1 MSENNSSLPQLN
13 QGDPSDLSRPV
24 ESKPIKPG
32 KLSSPFAA
40 SGVLK
45 MDTAPGQTFANNPL
59 SGTIDAPTIAGT
71 QGFMGDITAPNE
83 RDSWFDDTSVG
94 ANLIMTGGNVN
105 DPRLNSQMSNQA
117 KFLNDQMKIWET
129 SGDRARNAI
138 FGGALQGINRIGED
152 IGGILGGSFWGEDF
166 EKSAM
171 ERYFANSRP
180 TYETQTKIYDQDA
193 KFWQGTQAVVSSIVE
208 FAPVGGAVTKGFS
221 LGAKAVKGVTGA
233 VRGVKAARAT
243 TKFSEAIARGTRVSE
258 AVAQNSSRLG
268 NFYKKF
274 QNPINQVGTAV
285 PAGIVQN
292 RIEGT
297 AMGLQ
302 TYNEVLEELAP
313 LIDSGELSYEQAAKI
328 ASDAGNSV
336 RATNSSM
343 MLQDIFQHATL
354 FRARGLTR
362 TGYQRPGFTWNPK
375 QYLKNAFK
383 SRKSAWNYGT
393 NNFIVQ
399 GIGEGLEEGLQS
411 GIQQDAITNAKRAGR
426 EILRETG
433 DVTKLSIDNLATAT
447 KSNVLDRY
455 LDYMSTD
462 DAKFEM
468 AIGFFAGGGQ
478 RMVQSYTEKAF
489 DGSKYRKFTK
499 EIEAVKK
506 NLPSGTDEEATYKR
520 QKIEELEYKRSIE
533 TERGRS
539 EAAQELLNNL
549 SGDVA
554 NSIKF
559 AMETDDLLEAVQ
571 KKGMEHLANGIE
583 KNAFYN
589 LFMKHAQNGTVD
601 QLERQLQAIAD
612 GSSTSAIFPGDGSA
626 KQKASEFLKELNGL
640 EGDYLSVQNMEGA
653 HTIMGKQFL
662 TQTNERII
670 DDAIAARST
679 AKAKVIEDLRR
690 ISKSKATSIEL
701 DEETGKVTLK
711 DSQGRELKLSK
722 ALEKAMQASEEY
734 LEIFGEG
741 GFNDQI
747 DAIKD
752 RVIADRI
759 SLADMISDSGQL
771 KIKEERKEF
780 EKELERLRKVERKK
794 GRTHSRKG
802 KTKGQRDASNLDNQ
816 HRRANDAQT
825 RMEGDEITSK
835 ATMPPQSNNPS
846 PSDENPNPKSAQEIK
861 ELFEPGKDSLDIK
874 SDKEIQEAA
883 EGTFEST
890 QTDPKYG
897 YNRGRK
903 SNLNKVATLLRQWN
917 ATVNKG
923 VIFLNDADF
932 KFIDGYMSLSDP
944 TSVQEGDELIF
955 EVVSDEEAGDYP
967 VTDVSDLDATNQ
979 GKKTTVKEVRANRK
993 KSLAG
998 HESDI
1003 SQTEITEDQIIK
1015 DTQPIK
1021 IWHVSK
1027 DGTGTRKLIGFVHTP
1042 LYEREARQ
1050 DQKEGEDKKDYN
1062 ARIAEYKQKIRE
1074 FRDKLINGD
1083 VTSTRISEINAVILN
1098 YISKDN
1104 RQSTAK
1110 TFNGVDSSKYTI
1122 ALSRTNGE
1130 LFTNSVDEDGKGAS
1144 VGIQSKA
1151 GIGRNSVIINQK
1163 DVQAGMA
1170 YVVVPLKKDKEGNI
1184 HYYAAPLLTRTV
1196 TDNNVA
1202 VMQTAIKNWISSTN
1216 VEGLQSNMTAKDVR
1230 NLKTVLKRFIRIRS
1244 TSSLPNKPNQSY
1256 VYEKEVEGKK
1266 VLVFAKVLT
1275 KASEGNNGIHEVA
1288 LEKDMPLS
1296 EENLKFVNDVLA
1308 EQMGNMDFDSIDSN
1322 EHYHSTMDKDGNITT
1337 TKKSFTD
1344 HVMENTLSTIGPVR
1358 AEVKQGQTQGE
1369 LPNGRAIFHYNPE
1382 IRFVEEGAEG
1392 TEAQE
1397 KPPLKEDDDPQ
1408 PGMDDDLAAIA
1419 ALAESLKITE
1429 DQVKDDMEAAEL
1441 LAEEEEEE
1449 DNPLDEG
1456 DDGNLGLLPESATKR
1471 TEETRNKHRL
1481 PNISAVEQEQ
1491 IVGHFASDVIAQLKI
1506 ILDNA
1511 QVERSDK
1518 DSFDLAVD
1526 ETYQQLLRNME
1537 ALQKRTRA
1545 LITAANKF
1553 NKTDLA
1559 KKYENRRK
1567 KIERIITS
1575 LRNND
1580 EKLIDLAMTRLDT
1593 QSGVTRREGKQA
1605 GADPTVTSLFD
1616 SIFGG
1621 KKTKSEELEEDS
1633 DEDTGGAAP
1642 GINKSHHAENFYFT
1656 LDPIDTA
1663 SSRMRDSLSTLVQLN
1678 KKGGFAKTFF
1688 GTNSYADPN
1697 QVFKV
1702 LSTAL
1707 DGTKPIFSEQMD
1719 VLIRKYLSDT
1729 GFRNKAPWLPA
1740 LVLSSVEVKSL
1751 EASPLGQKFLKKV
1764 LPNVESRAASI
1775 KELQQLNISPQIMN
1789 EFSSVMA
1796 KHTLVAPMI
1805 SIRTG
1810 KDGQVYVNAFSQNRN
1825 ALIKVVSE
1833 EFEKGMRS
1841 KLYHYDASTGDYTIN
1856 EEAFTKGIEYLKELA
1871 QTEGDVLRD
1880 DFIVQMEAKLGI
1892 TLSEDA
1898 VDTLFDNGIYL
1909 ETTKTGRR
1917 VKFANSKMWNNNRS
1931 PFGIM
1936 QRHLES
1942 LLSKKTAYSIK
1953 GPTNFGAIDR
1963 LIKLEAHRSSAKR
1976 HGTTF
1981 FSGGRNIATM
1991 TSNKYFSNLLDD
2003 LFNLEEDSENP
2014 ELSEKIV
2021 NKAHEIFG
2029 GEFEKPSQLLQAIYD
2044 GLITRENLEV
2054 QYINFSPL
2062 KQGKD
2067 SSDDFRRLEEA
2078 EHAAVK
2084 NGLMTYSTNITS
2096 TAFESSS
2103 EYSEG
2108 THTFKMRQ
2116 ATIVPL
2122 TLSDKNTV
2130 MALKTLVPIM
2140 KFDPDGNISNSTVNL
2155 FVNNVVMSDIN
2166 RIRAFASSNSAKD
2179 SADKNTSLTDVNN
2192 SSFEEGSL
2200 LFYLL
2205 PQLNNVMVEVDGV
2218 QRSLNEAVAAASL
2231 DSQMKELMPEI
2242 IKAVKP
2248 ILNSMIDDKVE
2259 AFDPIDGIE
2268 NYEHIPSAYKNMI
2281 MEQSSLIKPDGVD
2294 LLEFYKS
2301 NKVLMRMVAADIT
2314 LGQALGTANTLQTFV
2329 GDIAQ
2334 YYKPGKESTIREA
2347 YEQEDGSPETT
2358 AAIKATY
2365 ENLDKRL
2372 ASLIA
2377 PGVEPSRKNDNEE
2390 YIQIMVPDI
2399 MMDYDDEFFEG
2410 LSNEYLKAF
2419 KNTESTDG
2427 QEFVTWEEYLG
2438 NAVAFGE
2445 ITQNVSDKITSLIKK
2460 YERGYIMKP
2469 EDKELLKKVMFNA
2482 QKPVAVSDYYTKI
2495 GSIGKTVR
2503 QRAYIKTSSV
2513 PLLPMF
2519 TKGTQLDNVRQAM
2532 ENLQESQGMRVRLA
2546 FKSGVKVGYPA
2557 ASKNASIVNSDG
2569 TVKSIEELTTLF
2581 KGNDETGIPYRK
2593 LKRKYWRIQQSVPNK
2608 KKDEST
2614 RGTQPDALIGAA
2626 ASEVKALKTVV
2637 EELTENANQL
2647 FKLRVEEIRGTLLM
2661 DNPDPNKKGEKIID
2675 REKLGGMLKLVA
2687 LERGFDF
2694 NVIEGLSVAEDGTF
2708 EVPAELSP
2716 ASEQFQAMLLSIVRK
2731 GVAKKKVTGG
2741 SKVLMT
2747 EALFRFEE
2755 DTDQGEILYTSK
2767 YEGSLKPMRIETVVT
2782 EEGVSEVVQ
2791 PAQIIIPNKMR
2802 LPNGKLIDFTKYIDK
2817 KTNRI
2822 DLSKLPEGALEGMG
2836 FRIPTQGY
2844 NSMAFVEV
2852 VGFLPEYMGDI
2863 VIAPR
2868 SFITQMGSD
2877 FDVDKLYE
2885 YFFKLETKKGS
2896 LVKVEDKVNNVDG
2909 QMEYTELGLQNAML
2923 ANRLTILKNNEV
2935 YRKIK
2940 KKLDFG
2946 LHTDV
2951 SNYKNTAD
2959 EAMTKDINFYGGMAN
2974 ALEAKRKA
2982 TSKSKR
2988 SVLSEFY
2995 QRKKYLEARSAL
3007 DAVGVKASLNSF
3019 VGVITSTEKSINL
3032 IKPFT
3037 FGADAQVAN
3046 IEGALTL
3053 RGTRLKQ
3060 EVISGT
3066 LSAAVDNQ
3074 NEQVI
3079 NKYNLNNQTFDVH
3092 DALELMG
3099 FEEDFI
3105 QSFLEQPII
3114 LAVVAQVRKN
3124 EFETLNSV
3132 IEKAIAYFAKEEF
3145 GSDFSEIDVNKAV
3158 TKKFNAEF
3166 GDLSMDEV
3174 VAKLYNNV
3182 GKTFTEENN
3191 LLNIA
3196 MLEKFRHA
3204 KAIMSQLRPAV
3215 KILSGDSQGV
3225 GSTLAEFVG
3234 ILQKV
3239 EELNGSDDGMPNVID
3254 PTSVLG
3260 LMGKYLLIPRSS
3272 KIKIKNAKKKGFIP
3286 VGIIGGAQ
3294 YLVKPDSVKAAG
3306 ALHTLSLTNDL
3317 IMSEFSGMFNLINTV
3332 STRAVVR
3339 GISVEGKKTISQGI
3353 RSYINSNA
3361 DLFTEDEVTT
3371 TLEQLLY
3378 PTDTTMSLAEMLE
3391 VAKKDSRLKGNK
3403 LIQDLET
3410 AIEEDR
3416 PHTIS
3421 FRNSANDDMVTDSQA
3436 IAFLDLL
3443 LTKSDTPIG
3452 DIGVTPKQLAR
3463 KLIDYAFLTG
3473 GRKSAVDF
3481 VRFVPTSYLIDL
3493 GFFKTLKEGYAEIKG
3508 SEGAQHTNAMVQQIL
3523 QHNPDLVTK
3532 RIRIKQEQSAEEN
3545 EKGEGVVLNEDS
3557 SNGESIIFSPQKG
3570 LIEKAGISMGDT
3582 GLYMVH
3588 SSYDYIAVK
3597 PAGNPRR
3604 VLKFDHNTGNY
3615 VMLDNLGTG
3624 TISEYEFGKGT
3635 KESVLIENKSS
3646 TYFSNETASQ
3656 EDEEEIIPTEAGGG
3670 PTISITNQGT
3680 IPTASSNEDIL
3691 TKIKNT
3697 FEPPSSDGPK
3707 EENPVKPPVEEK
3719 PSTTTTQPPKEEV
3732 DFDALFKSGSSK
3744 EKKEIPTSGEENQ
3757 SLPSLAA
3764 VSKKLEGSN
3773 SGFYSPTES
3782 EVVQMLEEISES
3794 ADMTHKYLA
3803 REILNSGVLGKKQ
3816 FNLIFKSGNTLESNF
3831 NKKGQKVTINIDSN
3845 TSNWDFEQTV
3855 LHEIGHALTAFE
3867 IARFIDT
3874 PNSVSPKMKASLEKL
3889 DTLRK
3894 LFLKKLKNKSRQE
3907 IENYLAFTKDS
3918 ESEIQDKIR
3927 ELHAAGDVAAIQKIL
3942 MAGYGASNLDEFVTM
3957 VMSNGAFRDMLDNT
3971 IDFNLTDGSV
3981 DKSLLVQIMSVLK
3994 DMFRQIFGLEKRKIS
4009 EYALDQAMFVAKNQ
4023 YTGTDTGYTDDSETV
4038 VLRSNGKQYTYNGSS
4053 VIDSASNVVTD
4064 KKILNQVERKLA
4076 LSRNNSTKVLDG
4088 GKEYYVYEGFNKI
4101 EVARVNKNG
4110 TVTKLKPAEADKI
4123 IAKAFVGSDG
4133 IITGGKLILAKQ
4145 PAKQTSEV
4153 EVVSRYTNADVK
4165 ANPDKIYI
4173 FGDNTERRGTG
4184 GQAQIRNNENAF
4196 GIATKV
4202 SPKTTEDAYFSDSM
4216 GYAPMQ
4222 IIEEDIARIKADGRP
4237 IVFPKDG
4244 FGTGLAKLKEKAP
4257 QTYAYLKQRL
4267 QEEFG
4272 FNNDTG
4278 VVSKPTQQSTGTKP
4292 APLQQRK
4299 VEVTR
4304 SDIPS
4309 NLLGEQREAAQ
4320 LIMDFLDDPSGPQEF
4335 SLVGKAGTGKTTTI
4349 SSIIKAYQKKV
4360 RGKIVIGALSHKATQ
4375 VIEGSI
4381 KEFYESSNEAL
4392 NNKKIEFNTVASMM
4406 GLKLDEE
4413 TNEFE
4418 EDRYTPNKL
4427 GSAGLVIIDESS
4439 MINEEALEKLKSR
4452 LPNSSKII
4460 FLGDSGQLS
4469 PIRKSKAYRQGKYKV
4484 DKSAISPIFTSSEFG
4499 DTNSFKLLT
4508 RRRQG
4513 EDSKILPFADFFWDE
4528 AHKSSEAS
4536 NYPAGKDQR
4545 VNSEELK
4552 FVKTEQDALVES
4564 YPIFEKAVKDKNP
4577 NLIKVIAYRN
4587 ATVKRV
4593 NNDIRNAVLNFP
4605 TDGIVEGEIMVAN
4618 GSFIVESE
4626 HGSRGGRVSNPI
4638 NPELTIEITNST
4650 QIIVGKVSEKQTY
4663 EVDGKAF
4670 GYYMVEIQQGQN
4682 LQSVPVLD
4690 PGSAEKWAAYKKSL
4704 WNAAFTAKR
4713 NKTSNA
4719 KQLMA
4724 KAAGSTYR
4732 TFAPFDYGYA
4742 ITSHKSQGSGYDNV
4756 IVHEADIYSVAPTSN
4771 AQKHRSMYTAI
4782 TRARKNAIII
4792 DRGDVKVSTPSTT
4805 TSSGDQGYDL
4815 FGNRLGLLPLQGTVD
4830 EFLRELDP
4838 AERRFFNQLSKEG
4851 KLKTICKLG

>member
-1 MSENNSSLPQLN
+1 MSEHNSSLPQIN
-13 QGDPSDLSRPV
+13 KEDPSDLSRPARGKSIK
-24 ESKPIKPG
+24 EFEANIIKPG
-32 KLSSPFAA
+32 KLSSSFAA
-40 SGVLK
+40 PGVRK
-45 MDTAPGQTFANNPL
+45 MGTAPGQVFADNPL
-59 SGTIDAPTIAGT
+59 SGAIDAPNIVGT
-71 QGFMGDITAPNE
+71 KGFLGDIMAARE
-83 RDSWFDDTSVG
+83 RDSFLDDTSVSQ
-94 ANLIMTGGNVN
+94 NLAMVGGNVN
-105 DPRLNSQMSNQA
+105 DPRLNNQMSNQG
-117 KFLNDQMKIWET
+117 KFLNDQMKIYET

-171 ERYFANSRP
+171 ERYFANARP
-180 TYETQTKIYDQDA
+180 TYEEQTKIYDQDA

-208 FAPVGGAVTKGFS
+208 FAPVGGAVTKGFK
-221 LGAKAVKGVTGA
+221 LGAQVVKGVAG
-233 VRGVKAARAT
+233 GVKAYKYGKGA
-243 TKFSEAIARGTRVSE
+243 TKFSETLARGTRVSE
-258 AVAQNSSRLG
+258 SVAQNSNRLG
-268 NFYKKF
+268 NFYRKF

-302 TYNEVLEELAP
+302 TYNEVLEELQP
-313 LIDSGELSYEQAAKI
+313 LVESGELSYEDAAKI
-328 ASDAGNSV
+328 ASDSGNSV
-336 RATNSSM
+336 RATNSAM

-375 QYLKNAFK
+375 NYLKNAFK

-426 EILRETG
+426 KILRETG
-433 DVTKLSIDNLATAT
+433 EDVTKLSIDDLATAT

-499 EIEAVKK
+499 EIEAVRK
-506 NLPSGTDEEATYKR
+506 NLPSGSDEEATYKR

-539 EAAQELLNNL
+539 EAAQELLANL

-559 AMETDDLLEAVQ
+559 AMETDDLLESVQ
-571 KKGMEHLANGIE
+571 KKGMEHLAKGIE

-589 LFMKHAQNGTVD
+589 LFMKHAKNGTVD

-612 GSSTSAIFPGDGSA
+612 GSSTSAIFPADGSA
-626 KQKASEFLKELNGL
+626 KQRASEFLKELDGL

-653 HTIMGKQFL
+653 HTIMSKQFL

-701 DEETGKVTLK
+701 DEETGKLTLK

-722 ALEKAMQASEEY
+722 ALEKAMQSSEEY
-734 LEIFGEG
+734 LEIFGKG

-752 RVIADRI
+752 RVVADRI
-759 SLADMISDSGQL
+759 SLADMISDSGQV
-771 KIKEERKEF
+771 KIKKERKEF
-780 EKELERLRKVERKK
+780 EKELERLRKVEKKK
-794 GRTHSRKG
+794 GRAHSRKG
-802 KTKGQRDASNLDNQ
+802 KTKGQQDASNLDNQ
-816 HRRANDAQT
+816 QRRANDAQS
-825 RMEGDEITSK
+825 RMEGDKVVSEAIIT
-835 ATMPPQSNNPS
+835 PED
-846 PSDENPNPKSAQEIK
+846 SDKPIPVKTDPTSTQDIIDI
-861 ELFEPGKDSLDIK
+861 FEPGRESLDIK
-874 SDKEIQEAA
+874 TDKEIQEAA
-883 EGTFEST
+883 EETFEST
-890 QTDPKYG
+890 HNKPKYG
-897 YNRGRK
+897 YNRSLGP
-903 SNLNKVATLLRQWN
+903 NVNKVATLLRQWN

-923 VIFLNDADF
+923 VIFLNDSDF

-955 EVVSDEEAGDYP
+955 EVVSDEETGDYP

-979 GKKTTVKEVRANRK
+979 GKTTTVKEVRSNRK
-993 KSLAG
+993 KQLAEQ
-998 HESDI
+998 ESAA
-1003 SQTEITEDQIIK
+1003 SQTKITEDQIIK

-1021 IWHVSK
+1021 IIHRKVSA
-1027 DGTGTRKLIGFVHTP
+1027 DGKTFTLTEIGFVHTP

-1050 DQKEGEDKKDYN
+1050 QQKEGEDRKDYYE
-1062 ARIAEYKQKIRE
+1062 RIAEYKQKIRE
-1074 FRDKLINGD
+1074 FRDKLISGE
-1083 VTSTRISEINAVILN
+1083 VKSTRISEINAVIIN

-1130 LFTNSVDEDGKGAS
+1130 LFTNSVDEDGNGAS

-1151 GIGRNSVIINQK
+1151 GIGRNGVIINQK

-1202 VMQTAIKNWISSTN
+1202 VMQTAIRNWISGTN
-1216 VEGLQSNMTAKDVR
+1216 VQGLQSNMSAKEVR

-1266 VLVFAKVLT
+1266 VLVFAKVL
-1275 KASEGNNGIHEVA
+1275 AYESQGNSGIYEVK

-1296 EENLKFVNDVLA
+1296 EENLKFVKDVLA
-1308 EQMGNMDFDSIDSN
+1308 EQMSNMDFDSIDSN
-1322 EHYHSTMDKDGNITT
+1322 AHYHSTIDKDGNVTT

-1344 HVMENTLSTIGPVR
+1344 HVMDNTLSTIGPVR

-1369 LPNGRAIFHYNPE
+1369 LPNGRAIFHYNPD
-1382 IRFVEEGAEG
+1382 IRFGEGVEG
-1392 TEAQE
+1392 TRDQE
-1397 KPPLKEDDDPQ
+1397 KPPLKKDDDPDT
-1408 PGMDDDLAAIA
+1408 GMDGMDANLAAIA
-1419 ALAESLKITE
+1419 ALAESLDISE
-1429 DQVKDDMEAAEL
+1429 NEVKDDMEAAEL
-1441 LAEEEEEE
+1441 LAEEEEE
-1449 DNPLDEG
+1449 DNPLDGE
-1456 DDGNLGLLPESATKR
+1456 DDEDLGLLPESVTNR

-1491 IVGHFASDVIAQLKI
+1491 IVGHFASDVIAQLKV

-1518 DSFDLAVD
+1518 EAFNLAVD
-1526 ETYQQLLRNME
+1526 ETYQQLLRNVE

-1633 DEDTGGAAP
+1633 DEDMGGAVP
-1642 GINKSHHAENFYFT
+1642 GINKSHHSENFYFT

-1719 VLIRKYLSDT
+1719 VLIRKYLSDK

-1751 EASPLGQKFLKKV
+1751 EASPLGQKFLKEV
-1764 LPNVESRAASI
+1764 LPDVENRAASI
-1775 KELQQLNISPQIMN
+1775 KELQRLDISPQIMN

-1796 KHTLVAPMI
+1796 KHALIAPMI

-1825 ALIKVVSE
+1825 ALINVVSE
-1833 EFEKGMRS
+1833 EFDKGMRS
-1841 KLYHYDASTGDYTIN
+1841 KLYHYDTSTGDYTIN

-1909 ETTKTGRR
+1909 ETSKTGRR

-1936 QRHLES
+1936 QQHLES
-1942 LLSKKTAYSIK
+1942 LLSRKTAYAIK

-1981 FSGGRNIATM
+1981 FSGDRNIATM

-2003 LFNLEEDSENP
+2003 LFSLEEDSENP

-2029 GEFEKPSQLLQAIYD
+2029 SEFEKPSQLLQAIYD

-2062 KQGKD
+2062 KQGQD
-2067 SSDDFRRLEEA
+2067 SSDDFRKLEEA
-2078 EHAAVK
+2078 QHAAVK
-2084 NGLMTYSTNITS
+2084 NGLMTYSTNIAATS
-2096 TAFESSS
+2096 FESSS
-2103 EYSEG
+2103 EHSES
-2108 THTFKMRQ
+2108 TDTFKMRQ
-2116 ATIVPL
+2116 ATVVPL

-2166 RIRAFASSNSAKD
+2166 RIRTFASSNSAKD

-2205 PQLNNVMVEVDGV
+2205 PQLNNVMVEFDGM
-2218 QRSLNEAVAAASL
+2218 QISLNEAVAASSL

-2248 ILNSMIDDKVE
+2248 ILNSMIDDKVA
-2259 AFDPIDGIE
+2259 AFDPVDGIE
-2268 NYEHIPSAYKNMI
+2268 DYQQIPSAYKEMI
-2281 MEQSSLIKPDGVD
+2281 LEQSKITKPDNVD

-2314 LGQALGTANTLQTFV
+2314 LGQALGTANTLQAFV

-2347 YEQEDGSPETT
+2347 YEQEGGSPETT

-2365 ENLDKRL
+2365 ENVDKRL

-2410 LSNEYLKAF
+2410 LTDEYLKAF

-2495 GSIGKTVR
+2495 GSVGKTVR

-2546 FKSGVKVGYPA
+2546 FKSGVKVGYTA
-2557 ASKNASIVNSDG
+2557 ASKNANIVNSDG
-2569 TVKSIEELTTLF
+2569 TVKSVEELTTVF
-2581 KGNDETGIPYRK
+2581 KGNEETGIPYRK

-2614 RGTQPDALIGAA
+2614 RATQPDALIGAA
-2626 ASEVKALKTVV
+2626 ASEIKALKPVV

-2661 DNPDPNKKGEKIID
+2661 DNPDPNKTGEKIID
-2675 REKLGGMLKLVA
+2675 REKLGSMLKLVA

-2782 EEGVSEVVQ
+2782 EDGISEVVQ

-2885 YFFKLETKKGS
+2885 YFFKLETKKGK
-2896 LVKVEDKVNNVDG
+2896 LVKVEDKINNVDG

-2951 SNYKNTAD
+2951 SDYNNTAD
-2959 EAMTKDINFYGGMAN
+2959 EAMTEEVNFYGGMAD
-2974 ALEAKRKA
+2974 AIEAKRKA
-2982 TSKSKR
+2982 VSNSKGSI
-2988 SVLSEFY
+2988 LSEFY

-3019 VGVITSTEKSINL
+3019 IGVITSTDKSINL
-3032 IKPFT
+3032 ISPFT
-3037 FGADAQVAN
+3037 FGKDAQVAN
-3046 IEGALTL
+3046 IEGAFTL

-3060 EVISGT
+3060 DVVSGT

-3074 NEQVI
+3074 NEQII

-3092 DALELMG
+3092 DSLELMG

-3105 QSFLEQPII
+3105 QSFLEQPVI
-3114 LAVVAQVRKN
+3114 VAMVQQVRKN

-3132 IEKAIAYFAKEEF
+3132 IDKAITYFAKQEF
-3145 GSDFSEIDVNKAV
+3145 GQDLSEVDINKAV
-3158 TKKFNAEF
+3158 TKKFNDEF
-3166 GDLSMDEV
+3166 GDLNMDEV
-3174 VAKLYNNV
+3174 VSKLYNNI
-3182 GKTFTEENN
+3182 GKSFTEENN

-3204 KAIMSQLRPAV
+3204 KAIMSQLRPAA

-3234 ILQKV
+3234 LLQKV
-3239 EELNGSDDGMPNVID
+3239 EELQGNGEGMPNVVD

-3286 VGIIGGAQ
+3286 VGTIGGAQ

-3306 ALHTLSLTNDL
+3306 ALNTLSLTNDL
-3317 IMSEFSGMFNLINTV
+3317 VMSEFSGMFDLINTI
-3332 STRAVVR
+3332 SSRAVVR
-3339 GISVEGKKTISQGI
+3339 GTNVKNKKTISQGI

-3378 PTDTTMSLAEMLE
+3378 PTDTNMSLAQMVEE
-3391 VAKKDSRLKGNK
+3391 AKKDSRLKNNK
-3403 LIQDLET
+3403 IIQDLET
-3410 AIEEDR
+3410 AVELDT
-3416 PHTIS
+3416 PHTLS

-3443 LTKSDTPIG
+3443 LTKSDKPIG
-3452 DIGVTPKQLAR
+3452 DTGVTPKQLGR

-3493 GFFKTLKEGYAEIKG
+3493 GFFKTLKEGYAEVKG
-3508 SEGAQHTNAMVQQIL
+3508 SEGSRHINAIVQQIL

-3532 RIRIKQEQSAEEN
+3532 KVRINQGQSVEEN
-3545 EKGEGVVLNEDS
+3545 KTGEGVVLNEKS
-3557 SNGESIIFSPQKG
+3557 VNEESVMFSPQKG
-3570 LIEKAGISMGDT
+3570 LIEKAGITMGET

-3588 SSYDYIAVK
+3588 SSYAYIAVK

-3604 VLKFDHNTGNY
+3604 VLKFDSETGNY

-3624 TISEYEFGKGT
+3624 TMSEYEFRKGT
-3635 KESVLIENKSS
+3635 KESILIENKTS
-3646 TYFSNETASQ
+3646 TYFSNETGSQ
-3656 EDEEEIIPTEAGGG
+3656 EDGEEIIPVEPGSSPISLSTITTPGGIKAELNAEEA
-3670 PTISITNQGT
+3670 
-3680 IPTASSNEDIL
+3680 L
-3691 TKIKNT
+3691 KKIRET
-3697 FEPPSSDGPK
+3697 FEPDSSGK
-3707 EENPVKPPVEEK
+3707 EDSGTLPVKGETKTTEPPN
-3719 PSTTTTQPPKEEV
+3719 PPKEPEI
-3732 DFDALFKSGSSK
+3732 DFDELFKSGPSK
-3744 EKKEIPTSGEENQ
+3744 DKKAIPAPKEENQ

-3764 VSKKLEGSN
+3764 IFKKLEGSN
-3773 SGFYSPTES
+3773 PGFYNPTNS

-3803 REILNSGVLGKKQ
+3803 REILNSGVLDAGSKNEKQ
-3816 FNLIFKSGNTLESNF
+3816 FNLIFKPGSTASSFF
-3831 NKKGQKVTINIDSN
+3831 NRKNVEVTVSVDNN
-3845 TSNWDFEQTV
+3845 TSNWDFEQAV

-3867 IARFIDT
+3867 IAKFKKNQ
-3874 PNSVSPKMKASLEKL
+3874 NSVSPKMRASLKKL
-3889 DTLRK
+3889 DTLRE
-3894 LFLKKLKNKSRQE
+3894 LFLKKLENKSPEE
-3907 IENYLAFTKDS
+3907 ISNYLALEDV
-3918 ESEIQDKIR
+3918 EMNEIRAKIQ
-3927 ELHAAGDVAAIQKIL
+3927 EMHAAGDTAGIQKIV
-3942 MAGYGASNLDEFVTM
+3942 MAGYGANSLDEFVTM

-3971 IDFNLTDGSV
+3971 IDFDLTDGTI

-4009 EYALDQAMFVAKNQ
+4009 EYALEQAMFVAKNQ
-4023 YTGTDTGYTDDSETV
+4023 FTGTDTGYMDDSEIIT
-4038 VLRSNGKQYTYNGSS
+4038 LKNGKQYTYNGNS
-4053 VIDSASNVVTD
+4053 VIDSKENKVTD
-4064 KKILNQVERKLA
+4064 KKILNQVEFRLA
-4076 LSRNNSTKVLDG
+4076 LSRTNSTKVPDD

-4101 EVARVNKNG
+4101 EVARINKNG
-4110 TVTKLKPAEADKI
+4110 NVTKLKSAEADKI
-4123 IAKAFVGSDG
+4123 IPKAFVGSDG
-4133 IITGGKLILAKQ
+4133 IITGEK
-4145 PAKQTSEV
+4145 PTEQTSEV
-4153 EVVSRYTNADVK
+4153 RYDKLGNELELAGDEIVRKEDGSTYDEFNTVEEAK
-4165 ANPDKIYI
+4165 A
-4173 FGDNTERRGTG
+4173 
-4184 GQAQIRNNENAF
+4184 AF
-4196 GIATKV
+4196 
-4202 SPKTTEDAYFSDSM
+4202 E
-4216 GYAPMQ
+4216 
-4222 IIEEDIARIKADGRP
+4222 
-4237 IVFPKDG
+4237 
-4244 FGTGLAKLKEKAP
+4244 KLS
-4257 QTYAYLKQRL
+4257 LKQ
-4267 QEEFG
+4267 
-4272 FNNDTG
+4272 T
-4278 VVSKPTQQSTGTKP
+4278 SGTKP

-4309 NLLGEQREAAQ
+4309 NLLGEQKEAAQ
-4320 LIMDFLDDPSGPQEF
+4320 LIMDFLDNPNGPQAF

-4349 SSIIKAYQKKV
+4349 ASIIKAYQRKV

-4381 KEFYESSNEAL
+4381 KDFYKSSNEAV

-4413 TNEFE
+4413 TGEFE
-4418 EDRYTPNKL
+4418 EDFNQPNKL

-4439 MINEEALEKLKSR
+4439 MINEEQFEIIKSK
-4452 LPNSSKII
+4452 LPNSAKII

-4469 PIRKSKAYRQGKYKV
+4469 PIRKSRAYKQGKYKV
-4484 DKSAISPIFTSSEFG
+4484 DKEAISPIFTSSEFG

-4513 EDSKILPFADFFWDE
+4513 EDSKILPFADLFWE
-4528 AHKSSEAS
+4528 ESHKSSEAS

-4564 YPIFEKAVKDKNP
+4564 FPIFEKAVKDKNP
-4577 NLIKVIAYRN
+4577 SLIKVIAYRN
-4587 ATVKRV
+4587 ATVKRI

-4605 TDGIVEGEIMVAN
+4605 TEGIVEGEIMVAN

-4626 HGSRGGRVSNPI
+4626 HGTRGGRVSNPI
-4638 NPELTIEITNST
+4638 NPELTIDIKNST

-4663 EVDGKAF
+4663 EVDGKVF
-4670 GYYMVEIQQGQN
+4670 GYYMVEIKQGQN

-4704 WNAAFTAKR
+4704 WNVAFTAKGNR
-4713 NKTSNA
+4713 ASNA
-4719 KQLMA
+4719 KQLMG
-4724 KAAGSTYR
+4724 KAASATYR

-4742 ITSHKSQGSGYDNV
+4742 ITSHKSQGSGYDTV
-4756 IVHEADIYSVAPTSN
+4756 IVHEADIYSVVPTTN
-4771 AQKHRSMYTAI
+4771 AQKHRSMYTAT
-4782 TRARKNAIII
+4782 TRARKNVIVI
-4792 DRGDVKVSTPSTT
+4792 DRGEVKVTTPSTT
-4805 TSSGDQGYDL
+4805 TPSNSPTGNQDYDL
-4815 FGNRLGLLPLQGTVD
+4815 MGNRLGLLPLQGTVD